1 MKKYIFLILISTFL
15 FSTMEI
21 AIKCT
26 GTAFNSIQLN
36 FIRFLIGGLV
46 LLPLSIRKLRKNN
59 RKLQGKDFIY
69 FLITGFIC
77 IIISMTLF
85 TAAVV
90 MKGSNPAV
98 IAVIF
103 SFNPIFTIALA
114 SIIFKEKIT
123 KGIIGG
129 LVVCFIGLLFVINPF
144 QLGGS
149 AVPSMIMALVSG
161 FTFALYS
168 IMSKYTI
175 VKRKLDAITVTAFT
189 FLVGS
194 FELLILIGLS
204 HIKAFSNLMVEHNL
218 SMFSNIPIL
227 HGISM
232 HNIILLLYISIFVS
246 GISFA
251 LLFIVMEKLGA
262 TMSSLIFFIK
272 PVLSPILA
280 LILIHDVSILYPH
293 NYVGVIFMAIGSI
306 IIFIIQMK
314 MSKNLI
320 KR

>member
-46 LLPLSIRKLRKNN
+46 LLPLSINKLKKNN
-59 RKLQGKDFIY
+59 RRLEKKDFIY

-77 IIISMTLF
+77 IIISMTFF

-144 QLGGS
+144 KLGGS
-149 AVPSMIMALVSG
+149 EVPSMMMALISG

-168 IMSKYTI
+168 IVSKYTI
-175 VKRKLDAITVTAFT
+175 VKRKLDAITVTTFT

-194 FELLILIGLS
+194 FELLLLIGLS
-204 HIKAFSNLMVEHNL
+204 HIKSISTVMIKNNL
-218 SMFSNIPIL
+218 SMFSNIPL
-227 HGISM
+227 VQGISM
-232 HNIILLLYISIFVS
+232 HNIVLLLYISIFVS

-251 LLFIVMEKLGA
+251 LLFIVMENLGS
-262 TMSSLIFFIK
+262 TMSGLIFFIK

-280 LILIHDVSILYPH
+280 LILIGDMSITYEH
-293 NYVGVIFMAIGSI
+293 NYIGIIFMAIGSI
-306 IIFIIQMK
+306 IIFMMQMK
-314 MSKNLI
+314 LN
-320 KR
+320 KRVS